1 MTTTTTAKA
10 SPLLVIVAFATVY
23 VVWGSTYFF
32 IQMAVHGFPPML
44 MGALRFF
51 TAGILLLGWCYLKGD
66 KVFVKRDIITSG
78 ISGLLTL
85 FVATGIVIWVE
96 RNIPSAMVAIM
107 VSVNPIWFIILD
119 KGNWRVN
126 LKNKSTILGLFIGFA
141 GILLLFGEAFLKS
154 VTGTMDHA
162 KFTGLLLLLA
172 GPIAWSAGSLYSKK
186 RGGTAPARV
195 NTSWQ
200 MIIAGL
206 AFVPAAF
213 IHREFKGFDLSAVP
227 AQSWMAI
234 IYLIIFGSIGAFSAY
249 VWLLQV
255 RPATQVSTHS
265 YVNPVIAVLL
275 GVCFAHESISLMQF
289 FGLIVILFS
298 VLLVN
303 LSKYG
308 KLKFKA
314 PVTGTIENIG
324 NCDQL
329 SAVSDLKQIK
339 ALAKMVY
346 RM

>member
-1 MTTTTTAKA
+1 MTTTATAKA

-32 IQMAVHGFPPML
+32 IQMAVQGFPPML

-51 TAGILLLGWCYLKGD
+51 TAGILLLGWCYIKGD
-66 KVFVKRDIITSG
+66 KVFIKRDLITSG
-78 ISGLLTL
+78 ICGLLTL

-119 KGNWRVN
+119 KANWRIN
-126 LKNKSTILGLFIGFA
+126 LKNKSTILGLIIGFA

-213 IHREFKGFDLSAVP
+213 IHEEFKGFDFVAIPV
-227 AQSWMAI
+227 QSWMAI
-234 IYLIIFGSIGAFSAY
+234 VYLIIFGSIGAFSAY

-275 GVCFAHESISLMQF
+275 GVCFAHESISLVQVL
-289 FGLIVILFS
+289 GLIVILFS

-314 PVTGTIENIG
+314 PVIETNENID

-329 SAVSDLKQIK
+329 STVSDLKLIK
-339 ALAKMVY
+339 ALAKIAY
-346 RM
+346 RI

>member
-1 MTTTTTAKA
+1 MTTTATAKA
-10 SPLLVIVAFATVY
+10 SPPLVIVAFATVY

-32 IQMAVHGFPPML
+32 IQMAVQGFPPML

-51 TAGILLLGWCYLKGD
+51 TAGILLLGWCYIKGD

-78 ISGLLTL
+78 ICGLLTL

-119 KGNWRVN
+119 KANWRVN
-126 LKNKSTILGLFIGFA
+126 LKNQSTILGLIIGFA

-154 VTGTMDHA
+154 VTGSMDHA

-172 GPIAWSAGSLYSKK
+172 GPMAWSAGSLYSKK

-213 IHREFKGFDLSAVP
+213 IHQEFKGLDVTAIPL
-227 AQSWMAI
+227 QSWMAI
-234 IYLIIFGSIGAFSAY
+234 VYLIIFGSIGAFRAY

-275 GVCFAHESISLMQF
+275 DVCFAHESISLVQVL
-289 FGLIVILFS
+289 GLIVILFS

-314 PVTGTIENIG
+314 PVTKTIG
-324 NCDQL
+324 NINNCEQL

-339 ALAKMVY
+339 ALAKIAY
-346 RM
+346 RI

>member
-1 MTTTTTAKA
+1 MTTTATTKA

-32 IQMAVHGFPPML
+32 IQMAVQGFPPML

-51 TAGILLLGWCYLKGD
+51 TAGILLLGWCYIKGD
-66 KVFVKRDIITSG
+66 KVFIKRDIITSG
-78 ISGLLTL
+78 ICGLLTL

-119 KGNWRVN
+119 KTNWRVN
-126 LKNKSTILGLFIGFA
+126 LKNKSTILGLIIGFA

-154 VTGTMDHA
+154 VIGTMDHA

-213 IHREFKGFDLSAVP
+213 IHLEFKGFDLTAIPV
-227 AQSWMAI
+227 QSWMAI
-234 IYLIIFGSIGAFSAY
+234 VYLIIFGSIGAFSAY

-275 GVCFAHESISLMQF
+275 GVCFAHESISLVQIL
-289 FGLIVILFS
+289 GLIVILFS

-314 PVTGTIENIG
+314 PVIKNENID
-324 NCDQL
+324 NCEQL
-329 SAVSDLKQIK
+329 STVSDLKQIK
-339 ALAKMVY
+339 ALAKIAY
-346 RM
+346 RI

>member
-1 MTTTTTAKA
+1 MANTVNTKA
-10 SPLLVIVAFATVY
+10 SPLLVIIAFATVY
-23 VVWGSTYFF
+23 IVWGSTYFF
-32 IQMAVHGFPPML
+32 IQMAVQGFPPML

-51 TAGILLLGWCYLKGD
+51 TAGILLLGWCYIKGD
-66 KVFVKRDIITSG
+66 KLFVKRDVITSG
-78 ISGLLTL
+78 ICGLLTL

-119 KGNWRVN
+119 KANWRIN
-126 LKNKSTILGLFIGFA
+126 LKNRSTILGLIIGFA

-154 VTGTMDHA
+154 VTGTMDHT
-162 KFTGLLLLLA
+162 KFIGLLLLLA

-213 IHREFKGFDLSAVP
+213 IHQEFKEFDPAAVP

-234 IYLIIFGSIGAFSAY
+234 IYLVIFGSIGAFSAY
-249 VWLLQV
+249 IWLLQV

-275 GVCFAHESISLMQF
+275 GVCFAHESISLVQVL
-289 FGLIVILFS
+289 GLIVILFS

-308 KLKFKA
+308 KLKFKK
-314 PVTGTIENIG
+314 PVTAIVTNTD
-324 NCDQL
+324 NCDQINT
-329 SAVSDLKQIK
+329 AADLKQIR
-339 ALAKMVY
+339 ALVKIAY
-346 RM
+346 RI

>member
-1 MTTTTTAKA
+1 MTTTTTTKT
-10 SPLLVIVAFATVY
+10 SPLLVIVAFAIVY

-32 IQMAVHGFPPML
+32 IQMAVRGFPPML

-51 TAGILLLGWCYLKGD
+51 TAGMLLLGWCYIKGD
-66 KVFVKRDIITSG
+66 KVFAKRDIITSG
-78 ISGLLTL
+78 ICGLLTL

-119 KGNWRVN
+119 RANWRIN
-126 LKNKSTILGLFIGFA
+126 LKNKSTILGLIIGFA

-154 VTGTMDHA
+154 ITSTIDHA
-162 KFTGLLLLLA
+162 QFTGSLLLLA

-213 IHREFKGFDLSAVP
+213 IHQEFKEFDLAAVP
-227 AQSWMAI
+227 MQSWMAI
-234 IYLIIFGSIGAFSAY
+234 VYLIIFGSIGAFTAY

-275 GVCFAHESISLMQF
+275 GVCFAHESISAVQVL
-289 FGLIVILFS
+289 GLIVILFS

-308 KLKFKA
+308 KLKFKTS
-314 PVTGTIENIG
+314 VININENI
-324 NCDQL
+324 DKPDHL
-329 SAVSDLKQIK
+329 SAVSELKQIK
-339 ALAKMVY
+339 ALAKIAY
-346 RM
+346 RI

>member
-1 MTTTTTAKA
+1 MTAATTAKA

-213 IHREFKGFDLSAVP
+213 IHQEFNGFDLSAVP

-234 IYLIIFGSIGAFSAY
+234 VYLIIFGSIGAFSAY

>member
-1 MTTTTTAKA
+1 MANTANTKA
-10 SPLLVIVAFATVY
+10 PSLLVIIAFATVY
-23 VVWGSTYFF
+23 IVWGSTYFF
-32 IQMAVHGFPPML
+32 IQMAVQGFPPML
-44 MGALRFF
+44 MGAMRFF
-51 TAGILLLGWCYLKGD
+51 TAGILLLGWCYIKGD
-66 KVFVKRDIITSG
+66 KIFVKRDIITSG
-78 ISGLLTL
+78 ICGLLTL

-107 VSVNPIWFIILD
+107 VSVNPMWFIILD
-119 KGNWRVN
+119 KANWRIN
-126 LKNKSTILGLFIGFA
+126 LKNRSTISGLIIGFA

-154 VTGTMDHA
+154 VSGTMDHA

-213 IHREFKGFDLSAVP
+213 IHQEFKGFDISAVP
-227 AQSWMAI
+227 AQSWIAI
-234 IYLIIFGSIGAFSAY
+234 VYLIIFGSIGAFSAY

-275 GVCFAHESISLMQF
+275 GVCFAHESISLVQIL
-289 FGLIVILFS
+289 GLIVILFS

-308 KLKFKA
+308 KFKFKN
-314 PVTGTIENIG
+314 PETGIDKNAD
-324 NCDQL
+324 NCDHPNPT
-329 SAVSDLKQIK
+329 ADLKQIR
-339 ALAKMVY
+339 ALAKIAY
-346 RM
+346 RI

>member
-1 MTTTTTAKA
+1 MATTANTKA
-10 SPLLVIVAFATVY
+10 SHLLVIIAFATVY
-23 VVWGSTYFF
+23 IVWGSTYFF
-32 IQMAVHGFPPML
+32 IQMAIQGFPPML

-51 TAGILLLGWCYLKGD
+51 TAGILLLGWCYIKGD
-66 KVFVKRDIITSG
+66 NIFIKRDIITSG
-78 ISGLLTL
+78 ICGLLTL

-119 KGNWRVN
+119 KANWRVN
-126 LKNKSTILGLFIGFA
+126 LKNKSTIFGLILGFA

-162 KFTGLLLLLA
+162 KLTGLLLLLA
-172 GPIAWSAGSLYSKK
+172 GPVAWSAGSLYSKK

-206 AFVPAAF
+206 AFVPAAI
-213 IHREFKGFDLSAVP
+213 IHQEFNGFNLATVP

-234 IYLIIFGSIGAFSAY
+234 VYLIIFGSIGAFSAY
-249 VWLLQV
+249 VWLL
-255 RPATQVSTHS
+255 QVSTHS

-289 FGLIVILFS
+289 LGLIVILLS

-308 KLKFKA
+308 KLKFKK
-314 PVTGTIENIG
+314 PVTKTVEQAG
-324 NCDQL
+324 NCTNL
-329 SAVSDLKQIK
+329 NPASDLEQIK
-339 ALAKMVY
+339 ALAKIAY
-346 RM
+346 RI